1 MLLNFSEKF
10 HRVLE
15 DARLSLENTEAG
27 CTLSLS
33 FFLKYNFTYFCLC
46 WVFLAAL
53 RVSLLAGRGGW
64 LLSSFSM
71 PWLLLRRISGLQGA
85 GASGVAAS
93 GLSSYPRA

>member
-33 FFLKYNFTYFCLC
+33 LFFKIQFYLFLPVLGLPCCTPGFSTCRKRGLATLQLLNA
-46 WVFLAAL
+46 VVALAADL
-53 RVSLLAGRGGW
+53 WAPGRWGFGSCSKW
-64 LLSSFSM
+64 A
-71 PWLLLRRISGLQGA
+71 Q
-85 GASGVAAS
+85 
-93 GLSSYPRA
+93 